1 MSAAFHMLTRF
12 IGVGAAAALTH
23 MAVFG
28 GLQDRMWPELANALG
43 FVVAFG
49 VSFWGHRT
57 LSFVGTSR
65 PVSQSLWRFVIT
77 ALLGFGFNE
86 GVFVGL
92 YRGLHWPSWL
102 ALLAGLVL
110 AACLT
115 FVLSRFW
122 AFKA

>member
-1 MSAAFHMLTRF
+1 MSALGHMLTRF
-12 IGVGAAAALTH
+12 VGVGVAAAMTH

-28 GLQDRMWPELANALG
+28 LLQNHMFPEWANALG

-57 LSFVGTSR
+57 LSFVGGAR
-65 PVSQSLWRFVIT
+65 PVGHSLWRFVIT
-77 ALLGFGFNE
+77 ALLGFGVNE

-92 YRGLHWPSWL
+92 YRGLLWPAWL
-102 ALLAGLVL
+102 ALLVGLAL

-115 FVLSRFW
+115 FVLSRLW
-122 AFKA
+122 AFKV